1 MRIAREV
8 HDITAHS
15 LSAVSIQLAAAE
27 RLVERDPQMAKEAVS
42 TARATAKAALDDI
55 RSMIGVLR
63 HGDDAAE
70 TMPAAGTNQVDELES
85 YLRGAGL
92 DVTLDMAAYDRARVP
107 AHVDMALFT
116 VAREAC
122 TNAVRHA
129 RAQRVSLRFAV
140 EDGAATLSVIDDGA
154 GCGAAAQPADMAAP
168 SCRGRPM
175 ARPRRGGHGRAH
187 PRARRVVL
195 GRRWRKRRVLRA
207 REHPASRNGG
217 IANGTDA
224 RRRRRGKRIL
234 AGGQPGNPAN
244 SAGPANPATP
254 ASESGTSPQAANPA
268 SIASTLLQ
276 AAGAKRPV
284 RVLVVDDQD
293 LVRSGFRMIL
303 SSYDGIEVVGEA
315 RDGDQAVQLAERLR
329 PDVVLMDIR
338 MPRVNGIDATRA
350 IRSNAA
356 LQDVQVLILTTFD
369 LDEYVYDA
377 LSAGAGGFLLK
388 DAEPDE
394 IASAVR
400 VVAAGEALIEPSIT
414 RRLIETFVAARPG
427 VPAGA
432 AARGIDQLTDRERE
446 ILTLVARGLNND
458 QIGERLFIS
467 PATVKTHL
475 ARIMAKL
482 DAHDR
487 AQLVVR
493 AYESGLVKPG
503 VM

>member
-1 MRIAREV
+1 ME
-8 HDITAHS
+8 
-15 LSAVSIQLAAAE
+15 Q
-27 RLVERDPQMAKEAVS
+27 
-42 TARATAKAALDDI
+42 
-55 RSMIGVLR
+55 
-63 HGDDAAE
+63 
-70 TMPAAGTNQVDELES
+70 
-85 YLRGAGL
+85 
-92 DVTLDMAAYDRARVP
+92 TLDG
-107 AHVDMALFT
+107 
-116 VAREAC
+116 E
-122 TNAVRHA
+122 
-129 RAQRVSLRFAV
+129 
-140 EDGAATLSVIDDGA
+140 GAANASSQ
-154 GCGAAAQPADMAAP
+154 AA
-168 SCRGRPM
+168 
-175 ARPRRGGHGRAH
+175 
-187 PRARRVVL
+187 
-195 GRRWRKRRVLRA
+195 
-207 REHPASRNGG
+207 N
-217 IANGTDA
+217 
-224 RRRRRGKRIL
+224 L
-234 AGGQPGNPAN
+234 AGPAN
-244 SAGPANPATP
+244 LANAASPANPANPATP
-254 ASESGTSPQAANPA
+254 ASESGTSPQAADPA
-268 SIASTLLQ
+268 SMASTPSQ

-284 RVLVVDDQD
+284 RVLVADDQD

-427 VPAGA
+427 APAGA

>member
-1 MRIAREV
+1 ME
-8 HDITAHS
+8 
-15 LSAVSIQLAAAE
+15 Q
-27 RLVERDPQMAKEAVS
+27 
-42 TARATAKAALDDI
+42 
-55 RSMIGVLR
+55 
-63 HGDDAAE
+63 
-70 TMPAAGTNQVDELES
+70 
-85 YLRGAGL
+85 
-92 DVTLDMAAYDRARVP
+92 TLDG
-107 AHVDMALFT
+107 
-116 VAREAC
+116 E
-122 TNAVRHA
+122 
-129 RAQRVSLRFAV
+129 
-140 EDGAATLSVIDDGA
+140 GAANASSQ
-154 GCGAAAQPADMAAP
+154 AAN
-168 SCRGRPM
+168 
-175 ARPRRGGHGRAH
+175 
-187 PRARRVVL
+187 L
-195 GRRWRKRRVLRA
+195 
-207 REHPASRNGG
+207 
-217 IANGTDA
+217 
-224 RRRRRGKRIL
+224 
-234 AGGQPGNPAN
+234 
-244 SAGPANPATP
+244 AGPANLANAASPANPANPANP

-268 SIASTLLQ
+268 SMANALSQ
-276 AAGAKRPV
+276 AAGAQRPV
-284 RVLVVDDQD
+284 RVLVADDQD

-350 IRSNAA
+350 IRSNAVLA
-356 LQDVQVLILTTFD
+356 DVQVLILTTFD

-432 AARGIDQLTDRERE
+432 AACGIDQLTDRERE

>member
-1 MRIAREV
+1 ME
-8 HDITAHS
+8 
-15 LSAVSIQLAAAE
+15 Q
-27 RLVERDPQMAKEAVS
+27 
-42 TARATAKAALDDI
+42 
-55 RSMIGVLR
+55 
-63 HGDDAAE
+63 
-70 TMPAAGTNQVDELES
+70 
-85 YLRGAGL
+85 
-92 DVTLDMAAYDRARVP
+92 TLNG
-107 AHVDMALFT
+107 
-116 VAREAC
+116 E
-122 TNAVRHA
+122 
-129 RAQRVSLRFAV
+129 
-140 EDGAATLSVIDDGA
+140 GAA
-154 GCGAAAQPADMAAP
+154 
-168 SCRGRPM
+168 
-175 ARPRRGGHGRAH
+175 
-187 PRARRVVL
+187 
-195 GRRWRKRRVLRA
+195 
-207 REHPASRNGG
+207 
-217 IANGTDA
+217 
-224 RRRRRGKRIL
+224 
-234 AGGQPGNPAN
+234 
-244 SAGPANPATP
+244 SA
-254 ASESGTSPQAANPA
+254 SPQAASAP
-268 SIASTLLQ
+268 
-276 AAGAKRPV
+276 GAPRPV
-284 RVLVVDDQD
+284 RVLVADDQD

-315 RDGDQAVQLAERLR
+315 REGEQAVQLAERLR

-356 LQDVQVLILTTFD
+356 LADVQVLILTTFD

-377 LSAGAGGFLLK
+377 LSAGAGGF
-388 DAEPDE
+388 
-394 IASAVR
+394 
-400 VVAAGEALIEPSIT
+400 EALIEPSIT

-503 VM
+503 VA

>member
-1 MRIAREV
+1 ME
-8 HDITAHS
+8 
-15 LSAVSIQLAAAE
+15 Q
-27 RLVERDPQMAKEAVS
+27 
-42 TARATAKAALDDI
+42 
-55 RSMIGVLR
+55 
-63 HGDDAAE
+63 
-70 TMPAAGTNQVDELES
+70 
-85 YLRGAGL
+85 
-92 DVTLDMAAYDRARVP
+92 TLDG
-107 AHVDMALFT
+107 
-116 VAREAC
+116 E
-122 TNAVRHA
+122 
-129 RAQRVSLRFAV
+129 
-140 EDGAATLSVIDDGA
+140 GAA
-154 GCGAAAQPADMAAP
+154 
-168 SCRGRPM
+168 
-175 ARPRRGGHGRAH
+175 
-187 PRARRVVL
+187 
-195 GRRWRKRRVLRA
+195 
-207 REHPASRNGG
+207 
-217 IANGTDA
+217 
-224 RRRRRGKRIL
+224 
-234 AGGQPGNPAN
+234 
-244 SAGPANPATP
+244 SA
-254 ASESGTSPQAANPA
+254 SPQAANPA
-268 SIASTLLQ
+268 TPANLANAASPASAADAASPASMASQAANLATPASDPGTSPQVANPASMASTPSQ
-276 AAGAKRPV
+276 AAGAQRPV
-284 RVLVVDDQD
+284 RVLVADDQD

-315 RDGDQAVQLAERLR
+315 RDGDQAVQLVERLR

-356 LQDVQVLILTTFD
+356 LAGVQVLILTTFD

-432 AARGIDQLTDRERE
+432 AARGIDELTDRERE

>member
-1 MRIAREV
+1 ME
-8 HDITAHS
+8 
-15 LSAVSIQLAAAE
+15 Q
-27 RLVERDPQMAKEAVS
+27 
-42 TARATAKAALDDI
+42 
-55 RSMIGVLR
+55 
-63 HGDDAAE
+63 
-70 TMPAAGTNQVDELES
+70 
-85 YLRGAGL
+85 
-92 DVTLDMAAYDRARVP
+92 TLDG
-107 AHVDMALFT
+107 
-116 VAREAC
+116 E
-122 TNAVRHA
+122 
-129 RAQRVSLRFAV
+129 
-140 EDGAATLSVIDDGA
+140 GAANASSQ
-154 GCGAAAQPADMAAP
+154 AANPATPANLANAA
-168 SCRGRPM
+168 S
-175 ARPRRGGHGRAH
+175 
-187 PRARRVVL
+187 
-195 GRRWRKRRVLRA
+195 
-207 REHPASRNGG
+207 PA
-217 IANGTDA
+217 
-224 RRRRRGKRIL
+224 
-234 AGGQPGNPAN
+234 NPAN
-244 SAGPANPATP
+244 PANPATP
-254 ASESGTSPQAANPA
+254 ASESGTSPQAADPA

-276 AAGAKRPV
+276 AAGAQRPV
-284 RVLVVDDQD
+284 RVLVADDQD

-350 IRSNAA
+350 IRSNAVLA
-356 LQDVQVLILTTFD
+356 DVQVLILTTFD

-432 AARGIDQLTDRERE
+432 AACGIDQLTDRERE

>member
-1 MRIAREV
+1 ME
-8 HDITAHS
+8 
-15 LSAVSIQLAAAE
+15 Q
-27 RLVERDPQMAKEAVS
+27 
-42 TARATAKAALDDI
+42 
-55 RSMIGVLR
+55 
-63 HGDDAAE
+63 
-70 TMPAAGTNQVDELES
+70 
-85 YLRGAGL
+85 
-92 DVTLDMAAYDRARVP
+92 TLDG
-107 AHVDMALFT
+107 
-116 VAREAC
+116 E
-122 TNAVRHA
+122 
-129 RAQRVSLRFAV
+129 
-140 EDGAATLSVIDDGA
+140 GAANASSQ
-154 GCGAAAQPADMAAP
+154 AA
-168 SCRGRPM
+168 
-175 ARPRRGGHGRAH
+175 
-187 PRARRVVL
+187 
-195 GRRWRKRRVLRA
+195 
-207 REHPASRNGG
+207 N
-217 IANGTDA
+217 
-224 RRRRRGKRIL
+224 L
-234 AGGQPGNPAN
+234 ATPAN

-254 ASESGTSPQAANPA
+254 ASESGTSPQVANSA

-284 RVLVVDDQD
+284 RVLVADDQD

-388 DAEPDE
+388 DAEPTRSHRRC
-394 IASAVR
+394 AWWRRARRSSSR
-400 VVAAGEALIEPSIT
+400 PS
-414 RRLIETFVAARPG
+414 RARLIETFVAARPG

>member
-1 MRIAREV
+1 MNKWLW
-8 HDITAHS
+8 S
-15 LSAVSIQLAAAE
+15 LLC
-27 RLVERDPQMAKEAVS
+27 
-42 TARATAKAALDDI
+42 
-55 RSMIGVLR
+55 
-63 HGDDAAE
+63 
-70 TMPAAGTNQVDELES
+70 
-85 YLRGAGL
+85 
-92 DVTLDMAAYDRARVP
+92 VTL
-107 AHVDMALFT
+107 L
-116 VAREAC
+116 
-122 TNAVRHA
+122 
-129 RAQRVSLRFAV
+129 
-140 EDGAATLSVIDDGA
+140 
-154 GCGAAAQPADMAAP
+154 GAAACSDDDTEGD
-168 SCRGRPM
+168 S
-175 ARPRRGGHGRAH
+175 
-187 PRARRVVL
+187 
-195 GRRWRKRRVLRA
+195 
-207 REHPASRNGG
+207 
-217 IANGTDA
+217 
-224 RRRRRGKRIL
+224 
-234 AGGQPGNPAN
+234 GNPIPPALSTEN
-244 SAGPANPATP
+244 LPDAGLKFLYSALTP
-254 ASESGTSPQAANPA
+254 HTFTMSVDAPWEITKTAGWFVVTPNKGEAGQNIQVTVTP
-268 SIASTLLQ
+268 TLNQ
-276 AAGAKRPV
+276 
-284 RVLVVDDQD
+284 
-293 LVRSGFRMIL
+293 
-303 SSYDGIEVVGEA
+303 GEA

-432 AARGIDQLTDRERE
+432 AACGIDQLTDRERE

>member
-1 MRIAREV
+1 ME
-8 HDITAHS
+8 
-15 LSAVSIQLAAAE
+15 Q
-27 RLVERDPQMAKEAVS
+27 
-42 TARATAKAALDDI
+42 
-55 RSMIGVLR
+55 
-63 HGDDAAE
+63 
-70 TMPAAGTNQVDELES
+70 
-85 YLRGAGL
+85 
-92 DVTLDMAAYDRARVP
+92 TLDG
-107 AHVDMALFT
+107 
-116 VAREAC
+116 E
-122 TNAVRHA
+122 
-129 RAQRVSLRFAV
+129 
-140 EDGAATLSVIDDGA
+140 GAANASSQ
-154 GCGAAAQPADMAAP
+154 AAN
-168 SCRGRPM
+168 
-175 ARPRRGGHGRAH
+175 
-187 PRARRVVL
+187 L
-195 GRRWRKRRVLRA
+195 
-207 REHPASRNGG
+207 
-217 IANGTDA
+217 
-224 RRRRRGKRIL
+224 
-234 AGGQPGNPAN
+234 
-244 SAGPANPATP
+244 AGPANLANAASPANPANPANP
-254 ASESGTSPQAANPA
+254 ASESGTSPQAADPA

-276 AAGAKRPV
+276 AAGAQRPV
-284 RVLVVDDQD
+284 RVLVADDQD

-329 PDVVLMDIR
+329 PDVVLMDSR

-400 VVAAGEALIEPSIT
+400 VVVAGEALIEPSIT

-427 VPAGA
+427 APAGA